1 MRGWTN
7 GIVNFFRLATGTKS
21 CEDENS
27 GETLP
32 FATCVACFCII
43 GEISDARTCLSVC
56 APVFNVGLKR
66 WYHIRRRYYK
76 VFCILSTTYK

>member
-7 GIVNFFRLATGTKS
+7 GIVNFFSLAAGMKS
-21 CEDENS
+21 CEDKNS

-32 FATCVACFCII
+32 FATCVACFSII

-56 APVFNVGLKR
+56 ATGFQRKFKEVVSYSK
-66 WYHIRRRYYK
+66 K
-76 VFCILSTTYK
+76 ILQSILYFVNYL

>member
-7 GIVNFFRLATGTKS
+7 GIVNFFRLAAGTKS

-32 FATCVACFCII
+32 FATCVACFCKI

-56 APVFNVGLKR
+56 ATGFQRKFKEVVSYSKKILKS
-66 WYHIRRRYYK
+66 
-76 VFCILSTTYK
+76 ILYFVNYL

>member
-21 CEDENS
+21 CEDEIS

-32 FATCVACFCII
+32 FATCVACFFII
-43 GEISDARTCLSVC
+43 GEISDARTCLLC
-56 APVFNVGLKR
+56 ATGFQRKFKEVVSYSK
-66 WYHIRRRYYK
+66 K
-76 VFCILSTTYK
+76 ILQSILYFVNYL